1 MGIEPLSSH
10 LKPMALAIRHLVAA
24 WEMQQRAIALGFGP
38 ESPLELEAVLRAGL
52 AELDLPEEWGSGGGL
67 EEEDSLFVDM
77 QGPGAVSMTAL
88 KEKPETLVAKT
99 ARILAMR
106 WLKQACPSPKVEQAT
121 KEATN
126 PSPDAYPNPSTNP
139 NPRFRTVTILLL
151 KRPQSRATAQPLL
164 HCRMGKQGEMRP
176 TQPRRQRMPC

>member
-1 MGIEPLSSH
+1 MSTTSAISTSTSSSSRPASASQSSAAGVPYALRVFLRVRPPLPREP
-10 LKPMALAIRHLVAA
+10 
-24 WEMQQRAIALGFGP
+24 Q
-38 ESPLELEAVLRAGL
+38 
-52 AELDLPEEWGSGGGL
+52 
-67 EEEDSLFVDM
+67 EDSLFVDM

-106 WLKQACPSPKVEQAT
+106 WLKQACPSPEVDQAT

-126 PSPDAYPNPSTNP
+126 PSPDAYPSPNTNP